1 VGLLRGVRIFTTIKK
16 LKHMKKEKVSI
27 DDLSVMNKASYDS
40 ILYRVVTNMTED
52 FRDKG
57 VSDEMIEKFIINFIK
72 STIKEV

>member
-1 VGLLRGVRIFTTIKK
+1 
-16 LKHMKKEKVSI
+16 MKQEKVSI

-40 ILYRVVTNMTED
+40 TLYRVVTNMTKD

-57 VSDEMIEKFIINFIK
+57 VSDKMIEKFIINFIK

>member
-1 VGLLRGVRIFTTIKK
+1 
-16 LKHMKKEKVSI
+16 MKKEKVSI

-52 FRDKG
+52 FRYKG

>member
-1 VGLLRGVRIFTTIKK
+1 
-16 LKHMKKEKVSI
+16 MKKEKVSI

>member
-1 VGLLRGVRIFTTIKK
+1 
-16 LKHMKKEKVSI
+16 MKKEKVSI

-40 ILYRVVTNMTED
+40 ILYRVVTNMTEN

-57 VSDEMIEKFIINFIK
+57 VSDKMIEKFIINFIK